1 MNKLRKTFGTLFFAG
16 ALAAGAFFG
25 TQFVRDVQFAHA
37 EQQVDTTR
45 QTLNATEDLS
55 NAFRDVAKVV
65 EPSVV
70 EIQVHKTIKGMS
82 TNLPFNDDFL
92 RRFFGGQ
99 IPGDQGNDQGDNG
112 DDNNPQ
118 ANPHNFG
125 GPEFEQIGTGSGVIM
140 EVDGDTAYI
149 LTNNHVAGGADEMLV
164 TLADGRLIKGAKT
177 VGTDPKT
184 DLALVKI
191 KADHVIPAKWGDS
204 QTLQKGDWIL
214 AFGAPFGYVGSMTHG
229 IVSALNRDVGILRN
243 QQGYENFIQVDAP
256 INPGNSGG
264 PLVNLK
270 GEVVGINTA
279 IASRSGGFQGIGFA
293 IPSHLAK
300 FVYQQLKSS
309 GKVTRGWLGVAIA
322 SVDDP
327 QAEPVARSFGY
338 TDLTG
343 VLVQQVLP
351 NTPAAGKLQDGDVIT
366 KLDGQEVRDAQQL
379 RNRIASMAPGTEIT
393 LSVYRSGKTEQ
404 EKIKLG
410 EQPANIS
417 LAGGAGPGGQQEETG
432 VGQLGIHLSD
442 ITDPLAQRF
451 NLGDRRQGALVTQ
464 VSPHSIAASA
474 GLRPGDVITKI
485 GSQTVKDASDAS
497 SLLQKADLKKG
508 IRLYVVS
515 SQGSHFIFLQEE
527 QSSQ

>member
-1 MNKLRKTFGTLFFAG
+1 MKRIRKTFGTLFLAG

-25 TQFVRDVQFAHA
+25 TQFVRDVQFARA
-37 EQQVDTTR
+37 EDQVNATR
-45 QTLNATEDLS
+45 QELSTTEDLS

-70 EIQVHKTIKGMS
+70 EIQVHKTIKGVS
-82 TNLPFNDDFL
+82 TNLPFNDNFL
-92 RRFFGGQ
+92 RRFFGDQ
-99 IPGDQGNDQGDNG
+99 APGDQGNDQGDNG
-112 DDNNPQ
+112 DGDN

-140 EVDGDTAYI
+140 ETDGDTAYI
-149 LTNNHVAGGADEMLV
+149 LTNNHVAGGADQILV
-164 TLADGRLIKGAKT
+164 TLADGRQIKGAKV

-191 KADHVIPAKWGDS
+191 KAEHLIPAKWGDS
-204 QTLQKGDWIL
+204 QTLQKGDWVL

-270 GEVVGINTA
+270 GQVVGINTA

-322 SVDDP
+322 SVDEP
-327 QAEPVARSFGY
+327 QAESVARSFGY
-338 TDLTG
+338 KDLTG

-351 NTPAAGKLQDGDVIT
+351 GTPAAGKLQDGDIIT
-366 KLDGQEVRDAQQL
+366 KLNGQEVRDAQQL
-379 RNRIASMAPGTEIT
+379 RNRIASMAPGTAIK
-393 LSVYRSGKTEQ
+393 LSVFRSGKTE
-404 EKIKLG
+404 EETIKLG

-417 LAGGAGPGGQQEETG
+417 LAGGQGGPEEATG
-432 VGQLGIHLSD
+432 VSQLGIRLSD
-442 ITDPLAQRF
+442 ISDQLAQHF

-464 VSPHSIAASA
+464 VSPNSIAAMA
-474 GLRPGDVITKI
+474 GMRPGDVITKI
-485 GSQTVKDASDAS
+485 GNQTVKDASEAS
-497 SLLQKADLKKG
+497 DLLQKADLKKG

-515 SQGSHFIFLQEE
+515 SQGSHFVFLQED
-527 QSSQ
+527 QPGQ